1 MTLLSTKG
9 AVRQAQIQV
18 VMKVSATQPFQLIY
32 SLFQHEYLGY
42 IFESFI
48 VRLDEKGKLTYQH
61 QNISAKNAREFAKG
75 LDDRDYELIELM
87 DQMNQDTVLRTFS
100 KKIMKPDEFF
110 IRVFKKEK
118 GEERLLQ
125 EQIEVYMERKR
136 ASVLEKLKGKRLY
149 EMGNDGEPT
158 WRKLEVCEQ
167 RASIRFYFQRTEEN
181 TTYYPIIT
189 HEDKP
194 LGLPSAN
201 AYMVCKNPA
210 WMVVEGKLYGFDKPV
225 DGKKLQP
232 FLTKKSIVIPKNLE
246 ENYYKNFINTL
257 VASFE
262 DIDVQG
268 FQIQKNTY
276 EPHPLLTISE
286 LPPANSKEVPSLF
299 DAASSEHNANDEAGK
314 IVFDLSFKYGK
325 HKFRGGD
332 ADPVSVTME
341 RKENDYIFHRI
352 KRDTDSERKYAS
364 TLIKLGLPLGG
375 NFRTAVDKAQA
386 FSWINE
392 NRVNLLNFGFEVSQ
406 PDNRDKKYFVGKAV
420 FELEVKESIDWFDIH
435 ARIRFGEYE
444 ISFKELRKIIL
455 KKKVE
460 FKLPNGEIAIIP
472 EAWLVK
478 YGDLFA
484 MSETHGKN
492 EKPVLQKYHVNLV
505 RDLQEG
511 NLAKVH
517 ISDRLRNLENFTGIR
532 DYPLPTGFKG
542 QLRPYQKAG
551 YNWLRFLN
559 EFHLG
564 GCLAD
569 DMGLGKTVQT
579 LALLESEKE
588 KGNSGTSLLIMP
600 TSLIYNWEMEA
611 AKFTSNL
618 KIHTYTGTN
627 RNKDIQ
633 KFGQYDVILTSYGI
647 TRLDIELLLPF
658 NFNYVIL
665 DESQVIKNP
674 TSNIAKAVLQL
685 KSRHKLTLTG
695 TPLENTTLDL
705 WSQMTFI
712 NPGLLGGQT
721 YFKNEFQVPIEKQKD
736 EAKTKKLNAI
746 IKPFILRRLKSQV
759 ATDLPEKVENIYYT
773 NLSPAQE
780 EKYEEAKSYYRSKI
794 LDHIEKEG
802 INNSRMT
809 ILEGLTKLRQLSNH
823 PRMVDTHYKGDS
835 GKLEDLSHMIENAL
849 LEGHK
854 LLVFSQFVKHLDIV
868 KELLG
873 SKKIDYAYLDGS
885 SMDRKD
891 QVERFNKDPNL
902 KIFLISIKAGGLG
915 LNLTQAD
922 YVFILDPWWNP
933 AVEQQAIDRAHRI
946 GQKKKVFTYKFITR
960 NTVEEKIL
968 HLQKHKL
975 KLSENLITTEESIVK
990 MLTRQDIE
998 MMLN

>member
-1 MTLLSTKG
+1 
-9 AVRQAQIQV
+9 
-18 VMKVSATQPFQLIY
+18 MKVSATQPFQLIY
-32 SLFQHEYLGY
+32 SLYQHEYLGY
-42 IFESFI
+42 IFEAFI
-48 VRLDEKGKLTYQH
+48 VKLDERGKLTYQH
-61 QNISAKNAREFAKG
+61 QNISSKNAREFAKG
-75 LDDRDYELIELM
+75 LDDRDFELIDLM
-87 DQMNQDTVLRTFS
+87 DSMNQDVVLRTYS

-110 IRVFKKEK
+110 NRVYKREK
-118 GEERLLQ
+118 GDERLLQ
-125 EQIEVYMERKR
+125 EQIDTYMEKRR
-136 ASVLEKLKGKRLY
+136 ASILEKLKGKRLY

-158 WRKLEVCEQ
+158 WRKLEVADH
-167 RASIRFYFQRTEEN
+167 RASIRFYFQRTAEN
-181 TTYYPIIT
+181 TTYYPVIT
-189 HEDKP
+189 YDDKP
-194 LGLPSAN
+194 IDLPSPN
-201 AYMVCKNPA
+201 AYMVCRNPA
-210 WMVVEGKLYGFDKPV
+210 WMVVNGKLYGFDKPV
-225 DGKKLQP
+225 DGRKLQP
-232 FLTKKSIVIPKNLE
+232 FLAKKTIVIPKNLE
-246 ENYYKNFINTL
+246 ENYYANFISSLIGT
-257 VASFE
+257 FE
-262 DIDVQG
+262 DIDVKG
-268 FQIQKNTY
+268 FQIVKNGH

-286 LPPANSKEVPSLF
+286 LPPLASKDVPGLF
-299 DAASSEHNANDEAGK
+299 EAADGAPNLSDEAGK

-325 HKFRGGD
+325 HKIRGGD
-332 ADPVSVTME
+332 PDPVSVTME
-341 RKENDYIFHRI
+341 KNEDDYIFHRI
-352 KRDTDSERKYAS
+352 KRDTDTEKKFAG
-364 TLIKLGLPLGG
+364 TLIKLGLPIGG
-375 NFRTAVDKAQA
+375 NFRVAIDKAQA

-420 FELEVKESIDWFDIH
+420 IELEVKESIDWFDIH
-435 ARIRFGEYE
+435 ARIRFGEFE
-444 ISFKELRKIIL
+444 ISFKELRKLIL

-472 EAWLVK
+472 DAWLVK

-484 MSETHGKN
+484 LSETHGKN
-492 EKPVLQKYHVNLV
+492 EKPVLRKYHVSLV
-505 RDLQEG
+505 KDLQEG
-511 NLAKVH
+511 NLAKVY
-517 ISDRLRNLENFTGIR
+517 ISDRLKNLQNFTGIR
-532 DYPLPTGFKG
+532 DYPLPQGFTG

-559 EFHLG
+559 EFNLG

-588 KGNSGTSLLIMP
+588 KGNVGTSLLIMP

-611 AKFTSNL
+611 AKFTPNL
-618 KIHTYTGTN
+618 KILTYTGTN
-627 RNKDIQ
+627 REKNIQ
-633 KFGQYDVILTSYGI
+633 KFNQYDVVLTSYGI
-647 TRLDIELLLPF
+647 TRLDVEMLQQF
-658 NFNYVIL
+658 FFNYIIL

-674 TSNIAKAVLQL
+674 SSNIAKAVLQL
-685 KSRHKLTLTG
+685 KSRHRLTLTG
-695 TPLENTTLDL
+695 TPLENTTMDL

-712 NPGLLGGQT
+712 NPGLLGGQS
-721 YFKNEFQVPIEKQKD
+721 YFKNEFQAPIEKQKD
-736 EAKTKKLNAI
+736 EAKTRKLNAI

-780 EKYEEAKSYYRSKI
+780 QKYEEAKSFYRSKI
-794 LDHIEKEG
+794 LDHIEREG

-823 PRMVDTHYKGDS
+823 PRMVDMTYKGDS
-835 GKLEDLSHMIENAL
+835 GKLEDLSHMIESAL

-854 LLVFSQFVKHLDIV
+854 LLIFSQFVKHLEIV
-868 KELLG
+868 RELLNHR
-873 SKKIDYAYLDGS
+873 KIQYAYLDGS

-891 QVERFNKDPNL
+891 QVERFNKDPDL

-975 KLSENLITTEESIVK
+975 KLSENLITPEESIVK

>member
-1 MTLLSTKG
+1 
-9 AVRQAQIQV
+9 
-18 VMKVSATQPFQLIY
+18 MKVSAAQPFQLIY

-42 IFESFI
+42 IFEAFI
-48 VRLDEKGKLTYQH
+48 VRLDERGKLTYQH
-61 QNISAKNAREFAKG
+61 QNISAKNAREFSRG
-75 LDDRDYELIELM
+75 LDDRDYELIDLM
-87 DQMNQDTVLRTFS
+87 DSMSQDAVLRHFS

-110 IRVFKKEK
+110 VKVFKKDK
-118 GEERLLQ
+118 GDERLLQ
-125 EQIEVYMERKR
+125 EQIEVYLEKR
-136 ASVLEKLKGKRLY
+136 RATVLEKLKGKRLY

-158 WRKLEVCEQ
+158 WRKVDVLEK
-167 RASIRFYFQRTEEN
+167 RASIQLHFIRNAEN
-181 TTYYPIIT
+181 TTYFPTIT
-189 HEDKP
+189 YDGKVVN
-194 LGLPSAN
+194 LPQPA
-201 AYMVCKNPA
+201 AYMVCKSPA
-210 WMVVEGKLYGFDKPV
+210 WMVVNGKLYGFDKPV
-225 DGKKLQP
+225 DGKRLNP
-232 FLTKKSIVIPKNLE
+232 FLTRKDIVVPKNLE
-246 ENYYKNFINTL
+246 ENYYNNFMTSLI
-257 VASFE
+257 ASFD
-262 DIDVQG
+262 DIEAKG
-268 FQIQKNTY
+268 FEIIKNTY

-286 LPPANSKEVPSLF
+286 LPPVNAREAATLF
-299 DAASSEHNANDEAGK
+299 TDHQAEEKHNNDEAGK

-325 HKFRGGD
+325 YRFRGDASGD
-332 ADPVSVTME
+332 VNVTLE
-341 RKENDYIFHRI
+341 KKEDDYLFHRI
-352 KRDTDSERKYAS
+352 KRDTLSEKKYAQ
-364 TLIKLGLPLGG
+364 TLIKLGLPLGA
-375 NFRTAVDKAQA
+375 NFRTAVDKAHA

-392 NRVNLLNFGFEVSQ
+392 NRSNLLNFGFEVSQ
-406 PDNRDKKYFVGKAV
+406 PDNRDKKYFVGKAII
-420 FELEVKESIDWFDIH
+420 ELEVKETIDWFDIH
-435 ARIRFGEYE
+435 ARIRFGEFE
-444 ISFKELRKIIL
+444 ISFKELRKLIL

-472 EAWLVK
+472 DAWLVK

-484 MSETHGKN
+484 MSETHGTG
-492 EKPVLQKYHVNLV
+492 EKPVLHKYHLNLV
-505 RDLQEG
+505 KELHEG

-517 ISDRLRNLENFTGIR
+517 MSDRLRNLETFNGIR
-532 DYPLPTGFKG
+532 DYPLPSGFNG

-564 GCLAD
+564 ACLAD

-579 LALLESEKE
+579 LTLLQSEKE
-588 KGNSGTSLLIMP
+588 KGNSGTSLLVMP

-611 AKFTSNL
+611 AKFTPEL
-618 KIHTYTGTN
+618 KILNYTGTN
-627 RNKDIQ
+627 RVKEIDR
-633 KFGQYDVILTSYGI
+633 FSRYDLVLTSYGI
-647 TRLDIELLLPF
+647 TRLDIELLQNF
-658 NFNYVIL
+658 YFNYIIL

-721 YFKNEFQVPIEKQKD
+721 FFKNEYQAPIEKHQD

-746 IKPFILRRLKSQV
+746 IKPFVLRRLKSQV

-773 NLSPAQE
+773 HLSPSQE
-780 EKYEEAKSYYRSKI
+780 EKYEEAKSFYRHKI
-794 LDHIEKEG
+794 LDLIEKDG
-802 INNSRMT
+802 LSGSRMT

-835 GKLEDLSHMIENAL
+835 GKLADLSHMIENAL

-854 LLVFSQFVKHLDIV
+854 LLIFSQFVKHLEIV
-868 KELLG
+868 KEFLK
-873 SKKIDYAYLDGS
+873 SKKVDFAYLDGS

-891 QVERFNKDPNL
+891 QVEKFNKDPKL

-915 LNLTQAD
+915 LNLTEAD

-968 HLQKHKL
+968 QLQKHKL
-975 KLSENLITTEESIVK
+975 KLSETLISTEESIIK
-990 MLTRQDIE
+990 SLTREDIE

>member
-1 MTLLSTKG
+1 
-9 AVRQAQIQV
+9 
-18 VMKVSATQPFQLIY
+18 MKVPANQPFQLIY
-32 SLFQHEYLGY
+32 SLYQHEYLGY
-42 IFESFI
+42 IFEAFI
-48 VRLDEKGKLTYQH
+48 VRLDDKGKLTYQH
-61 QNISAKNAREFAKG
+61 QNISSKNAREFAKG

-87 DQMNQDTVLRTFS
+87 DSMNQDAVLRHFS

-125 EQIEVYMERKR
+125 EQIETYMEKR
-136 ASVLEKLKGKRLY
+136 RAAVLEKLKGKRLF

-158 WRKLEVCEQ
+158 WRKLEVMDQ
-167 RASIRFYFQRTEEN
+167 RASIRFYFRRTAEN
-181 TTYYPIIT
+181 TTYHPVIT
-189 HEDKP
+189 HDDKP
-194 LGLPSAN
+194 LELPATS
-201 AYMVCKNPA
+201 AYMVCKLPA
-210 WMVVEGKLYGFDKPV
+210 WMVVNGKLYGFDKFV

-232 FLTKKSIVIPKNLE
+232 FLTKPNIVIPKSLE
-246 ENYYKNFINTL
+246 ENYYKNFVNTL
-257 VASFE
+257 IASFE

-268 FQIQKNTY
+268 FQIIKNSY

-286 LPPANSKEVPSLF
+286 LPATNSKEVPSLF
-299 DAASSEHNANDEAGK
+299 EAASGEANANDEAGK

-325 HKFRGGD
+325 HRFRGGD
-332 ADPVSVTME
+332 SEQVSVSME
-341 RKENDYIFHRI
+341 KKDDEYVFHRI
-352 KRDTDSERKYAS
+352 KRITESEKKYAN

-375 NFRTAVDKAQA
+375 NFRTAVEKAHA

-420 FELEVKESIDWFDIH
+420 MELEVKEGIDWFDIH

-444 ISFKELRKIIL
+444 ISFKELRKLIL

-472 EAWLVK
+472 DAWLVK

-492 EKPVLQKYHVNLV
+492 EKPILHKYHVNLV
-505 RDLQEG
+505 KDLQDG

-532 DYPLPTGFKG
+532 DYPLPQGFNG

-559 EFHLG
+559 EFSLG

-588 KGNSGTSLLIMP
+588 KGNGGTSLLIMP

-611 AKFTSNL
+611 AKFTSDL

-627 RNKDIQ
+627 RNKNIQ
-633 KFGQYDVILTSYGI
+633 SFDQYDVILTSYGI
-647 TRLDIELLLPF
+647 TRLDIELLQQF
-658 NFNYVIL
+658 TFNYVIL

-685 KSRHKLTLTG
+685 KSKHKLTLTG
-695 TPLENTTLDL
+695 TPLENTTMDL

-721 YFKNEFQVPIEKQKD
+721 YFKNEFQIPIEKQKD
-736 EAKTKKLNAI
+736 DVKTKKLNAI

-759 ATDLPEKVENIYYT
+759 ATDLPEKVENVYYT

-780 EKYEEAKSYYRSKI
+780 EKYEEAKSYYRGKI

-823 PRMVDTHYKGDS
+823 PRMVDSHYKGDS

-854 LLVFSQFVKHLDIV
+854 LLIFSQFVKHLDIV
-868 KELLG
+868 KELLN
-873 SKKIDYAYLDGS
+873 SKKIDFAYLDGS

-891 QVERFNKDPNL
+891 QVEKFNKDPNL

>member
-1 MTLLSTKG
+1 
-9 AVRQAQIQV
+9 
-18 VMKVSATQPFQLIY
+18 MKVSAAQPFQLIY
-32 SLFQHEYLGY
+32 SLYQHEYLGY

-48 VRLDEKGKLTYQH
+48 VKLDEKGKLTYQH
-61 QNISAKNAREFAKG
+61 QNISSKNAREFAKG
-75 LDDRDYELIELM
+75 LDDRDFELIELM
-87 DQMNQDTVLRTFS
+87 DSMNQDAVLRHFS
-100 KKIMKPDEFF
+100 KKVMKPDDFF
-110 IRVFKKEK
+110 SRVYKKEK
-118 GEERLLQ
+118 GDERLLQ
-125 EQIEVYMERKR
+125 EPIEAYMEKR
-136 ASVLEKLKGKRLY
+136 RAAILEKLKGKRLY

-158 WRKLEVCEQ
+158 WRKLDVMDQ
-167 RASIRFYFQRTEEN
+167 RATIRFYFRRADEQ
-181 TTYYPIIT
+181 TTYYPVMMY
-189 HEDKP
+189 EGKP
-194 LGLPSAN
+194 VELPSPN
-201 AYMVCKNPA
+201 AYMVCKIPA
-210 WMVVEGKLYGFDKPV
+210 WIVVNGKLYGFDKPV

-232 FLTKKSIVIPKNLE
+232 FLSKKSILIPKNLE
-246 ENYYKNFINTL
+246 DNYYKNFITSL

-268 FQIQKNTY
+268 FQILKNTY
-276 EPHPLLTISE
+276 APHPLLTISE
-286 LPPANSKEVPSLF
+286 LPATGMKDVPTLF
-299 DAASSEHNANDEAGK
+299 EAGSGETHANDEAGK

-325 HKFRGGD
+325 HRFRGGD
-332 ADPVSVTME
+332 AELVSVTLE
-341 RKENDYIFHRI
+341 QNDGQYVFHRI
-352 KRDTDSERKYAS
+352 KRDTESEKKFAS

-375 NFRTAVDKAQA
+375 NFRAAVDKAQA

-420 FELEVKESIDWFDIH
+420 IELEVRESIDWFDIH

-444 ISFKELRKIIL
+444 ISFKDLRKIIL

-472 EAWLVK
+472 DAWLVK

-484 MSETHGKN
+484 LSETHGKN
-492 EKPVLQKYHVNLV
+492 EKPVLRKYHVNLV
-505 RDLQEG
+505 KDLQDG

-517 ISDRLRNLENFTGIR
+517 ISDRLKNLENFTGIR
-532 DYPLPTGFKG
+532 DYPLPGAFQG

-559 EFHLG
+559 EFSLG

-588 KGNSGTSLLIMP
+588 KGQSGTSLLIMP

-611 AKFTSNL
+611 AKFTPEL
-618 KIHTYTGTN
+618 KLLTYTGTN

-633 KFGQYDVILTSYGI
+633 RFGQYDVILTSYGI
-647 TRLDIELLLPF
+647 TRLDIESLQQF
-658 NFNYVIL
+658 TFNYIIL

-674 TSNIAKAVLQL
+674 SSNIAKAVLQL
-685 KSRHKLTLTG
+685 KSKHKLTLTG
-695 TPLENTTLDL
+695 TPLENTTMDL

-721 YFKNEFQVPIEKQKD
+721 YFKNEFQAPIEKQKD

-759 ATDLPEKVENIYYT
+759 ATDLPEKVENVYYT

-780 EKYEEAKSYYRSKI
+780 EKYEEAKSFYRGKI

-823 PRMVDTHYKGDS
+823 PRMVDLHYKGDS
-835 GKLEDLSHMIENAL
+835 GKLEDVSHMIENAL

-854 LLVFSQFVKHLDIV
+854 LLIFSQFVKHLEIV
-868 KELLG
+868 RELLD
-873 SKKIDYAYLDGS
+873 SKKVQYAYLDGS

-933 AVEQQAIDRAHRI
+933 AVEQQAIDRTHRI
-946 GQKKKVFTYKFITR
+946 GQTKKVFAYKMICKDTI
-960 NTVEEKIL
+960 EEKIL
-968 HLQKHKL
+968 QLQDKKKDIAKELLSTEQGFIKKL
-975 KLSENLITTEESIVK
+975 TKE
-990 MLTRQDIE
+990 DIIG
-998 MMLN
+998 LFS

>member
-1 MTLLSTKG
+1 
-9 AVRQAQIQV
+9 
-18 VMKVSATQPFQLIY
+18 MKVSASEPFQLIY

-42 IFESFI
+42 IFEAFI
-48 VRLDEKGKLTYQH
+48 VKLDEKGKLTYQH
-61 QNISAKNAREFAKG
+61 QNISSKNAREFARG
-75 LDDRDYELIELM
+75 LDDRDFELIDWM
-87 DQMNQDTVLRTFS
+87 DNMNQDAVLRHFS

-110 IRVFKKEK
+110 HRVYRREK
-118 GEERLLQ
+118 GDERLLQ
-125 EQIEVYMERKR
+125 DQIEAYMEKR
-136 ASVLEKLKGKRLY
+136 RAAILEKLRGKRLY

-158 WRKLEVCEQ
+158 WRKLEVADQ
-167 RASIRFYFQRTEEN
+167 RASIRFYFRRTAEN
-181 TTYYPIIT
+181 TTYYPVIT
-189 HEDKP
+189 YADKP
-194 LGLPSAN
+194 LELPSQN
-201 AYMVCKNPA
+201 AYMVCRYPA
-210 WMVVEGKLYGFDKPV
+210 WMVVNGKLYGFDKPV
-225 DGKKLQP
+225 DGKKMQP
-232 FLTKKSIVIPKNLE
+232 FLTKKEIVIPKNLE
-246 ENYYKNFINTL
+246 ENYYKNFISSL
-257 VASFE
+257 IGSFE
-262 DIDVQG
+262 DVDVQG
-268 FQIQKNTY
+268 FQILKNSY

-286 LPPANSKEVPSLF
+286 LPTANSKEVPTLF
-299 DAASSEHNANDEAGK
+299 EAGEREVAANDEAGK

-325 HKFRGGD
+325 HKIRGSD
-332 ADPVSVTME
+332 AEQVNVTLE
-341 RKENDYIFHRI
+341 QKDNEYVFHRV
-352 KRDTDSERKYAS
+352 KRDTDSEKKS
-364 TLIKLGLPLGG
+364 VNTLIKLGLPLGG
-375 NFRTAVDKAQA
+375 GFRTALDKAQA

-420 FELEVKESIDWFDIH
+420 IELEVKEGIDWFDIH

-444 ISFKELRKIIL
+444 ISFKELRKIIM

-472 EAWLVK
+472 DAWMVK

-484 MSETHGKN
+484 LSETHGKN
-492 EKPVLQKYHVNLV
+492 EKPVLRKHHVSLV
-505 RDLQEG
+505 KDLQDG

-517 ISDRLRNLENFTGIR
+517 ISDRLRNLESFSGIR
-532 DYPLPTGFKG
+532 DYPLPKGFEG

-588 KGNSGTSLLIMP
+588 KGDAGTSLLIMP

-611 AKFTSNL
+611 AKFTSDL
-618 KIHTYTGTN
+618 KILTYTGTN
-627 RNKDIQ
+627 RDKNIKR
-633 KFGQYDVILTSYGI
+633 FGNYDVVLTSYGI
-647 TRLDIELLLPF
+647 TRLDIELLQQF
-658 NFNYVIL
+658 QFNYVIL

-721 YFKNEFQVPIEKQKD
+721 YFKNEYQVPIEKQKD
-736 EAKTKKLNAI
+736 EIKTKKLNAI

-773 NLSPAQE
+773 NLSPSQE
-780 EKYEEAKSYYRSKI
+780 EKYEEAKSFYRSKI

-823 PRMVDTHYKGDS
+823 PRMVDLHYKGDS
-835 GKLEDLSHMIENAL
+835 GKLEDVSHMIENAL

-854 LLVFSQFVKHLDIV
+854 LLIFSQFVKHLDIIRD
-868 KELLG
+868 LLATR
-873 SKKIDYAYLDGS
+873 KIDYAYLDGS
-885 SMDRKD
+885 SIDRKE
-891 QVERFNKDPNL
+891 QVERFNKDPDL

-975 KLSENLITTEESIVK
+975 KLSENLISTEESIVK